1 MKNEMIGD
9 VLKACR
15 TNNNYTIKDVQRLL
29 KERYINVAEK
39 TIYSWESGRSQPDA
53 DTLLVLC
60 DIYDIRNILN
70 TFGYSK
76 TQELCFSQ
84 SEEQLII
91 NYRKHPELHYA
102 IKVLLGV

>member
-1 MKNEMIGD
+1 MIGD
-9 VLKACR
+9 VLKKFR
-15 TNNNYTIKDVQRLL
+15 QNKNFSIKDVQKLL
-29 KERYINVAEK
+29 KERYIMVAEK

-60 DIYDIRNILN
+60 DIYDIRNVLN
-70 TFGYSK
+70 AFGYSE
-76 TQELCFSQ
+76 TQELFFSQ

-91 NYRKHPELHYA
+91 NYRKHPELHHA